1 MENPYHKVKFL
12 LSAPSIRGCPED
24 TGFEV
29 IIAGRSNAGKSSAIN
44 TLTGQKKL
52 ARVSKTPGRTQH
64 LVYFELDSD
73 RKIVDLPGYGFAKV
87 PLEVKKKWH
96 QSMEEFFQKRKAI
109 SGGVI
114 VMDIRHPLMDFDQM
128 MLNWMTA
135 MNIPVHILLTKADK
149 LSFGA
154 AKNVALKINKTVSR
168 YQNVSVQ
175 TFSSLKNSGIEELH
189 QKLNQFLNYEN

>member
-1 MENPYHKVKFL
+1 
-12 LSAPSIRGCPED
+12 
-24 TGFEV
+24 
-29 IIAGRSNAGKSSAIN
+29 
-44 TLTGQKKL
+44 LTGQKKL

-96 QSMEEFFQKRKAI
+96 QSMEEFFQNRKAI

-114 VMDIRHPLMDFDQM
+114 VMDIRHPLMEFDQM

-168 YQNVSVQ
+168 YRNVSVQ

>member
-154 AKNVALKINKTVSR
+154 AKNVALKINKTISR
-168 YQNVSVQ
+168 YPNVSVQ

>member
-1 MENPYHKVKFL
+1 MENPYRKVKFL

-29 IIAGRSNAGKSSAIN
+29 VIAGRSNAGKSSAIN

-96 QSMEEFFQKRKAI
+96 QSMEEFFQNRKAI
-109 SGGVI
+109 SGGVF
-114 VMDIRHPLMDFDQM
+114 VMDIRHPLMEFDQM

-168 YQNVSVQ
+168 YPNVSVQ

>member
-1 MENPYHKVKFL
+1 
-12 LSAPSIRGCPED
+12 
-24 TGFEV
+24 
-29 IIAGRSNAGKSSAIN
+29 
-44 TLTGQKKL
+44 
-52 ARVSKTPGRTQH
+52 
-64 LVYFELDSD
+64 
-73 RKIVDLPGYGFAKV
+73 
-87 PLEVKKKWH
+87 
-96 QSMEEFFQKRKAI
+96 MEEFFQNRKAI

-114 VMDIRHPLMDFDQM
+114 VMDIRHPLMEFNQM

-154 AKNVALKINKTVSR
+154 AKNVALKINKAVSR

>member
-1 MENPYHKVKFL
+1 MENPYHNVKFL

-29 IIAGRSNAGKSSAIN
+29 VIAGRSNAGKSSAIN

>member
-1 MENPYHKVKFL
+1 MENPYHNVKFL

-29 IIAGRSNAGKSSAIN
+29 VIAGRSNAGKSSAIN

-96 QSMEEFFQKRKAI
+96 QSMEEFFQNRKAI

-114 VMDIRHPLMDFDQM
+114 VMDIRHPLMEFDQM

-154 AKNVALKINKTVSR
+154 AKNVALKINKTISI

>member
-1 MENPYHKVKFL
+1 MENPYHNVKFL

-29 IIAGRSNAGKSSAIN
+29 VIAGRSNAGKSSAIN

-64 LVYFELDSD
+64 LVYFELDSN

-114 VMDIRHPLMDFDQM
+114 VMDIRHPLMEFDQM

-168 YQNVSVQ
+168 YRNVSVQ

>member
-12 LSAPSIRGCPED
+12 LSAPSISGCPED

-29 IIAGRSNAGKSSAIN
+29 VIAGRSNAGKSSAIN

-64 LVYFELDSD
+64 LVYFELDSN

-96 QSMEEFFQKRKAI
+96 QSMEEFFQNRKAI

-114 VMDIRHPLMDFDQM
+114 VMDIRHPLMEFDQM

-168 YQNVSVQ
+168 YRNVSVQ

>member
-1 MENPYHKVKFL
+1 MENPYHNVKFL

-29 IIAGRSNAGKSSAIN
+29 VIAGRSNAGKSSAIN

-96 QSMEEFFQKRKAI
+96 QSMEEFFQNRKAI

-114 VMDIRHPLMDFDQM
+114 VMDIRHTLMEFDQM

-154 AKNVALKINKTVSR
+154 AKNVALKINKTISR

>member
-1 MENPYHKVKFL
+1 MENPYHNVKFL

-29 IIAGRSNAGKSSAIN
+29 VIAGRSNAGKSSAIN

-64 LVYFELDSD
+64 LVYFEVDSD

-96 QSMEEFFQKRKAI
+96 QSMEEFFQNRKAI

-114 VMDIRHPLMDFDQM
+114 VMDIRHPLMEFDQM

-154 AKNVALKINKTVSR
+154 AKNVALKINKTISI

>member
-1 MENPYHKVKFL
+1 MENPYHNVKFL

-29 IIAGRSNAGKSSAIN
+29 VIAGRSNAGKSSAIN

-87 PLEVKKKWH
+87 PLEVKKNGINQWR
-96 QSMEEFFQKRKAI
+96 SFFKI
-109 SGGVI
+109 E
-114 VMDIRHPLMDFDQM
+114 
-128 MLNWMTA
+128 
-135 MNIPVHILLTKADK
+135 K
-149 LSFGA
+149 LS
-154 AKNVALKINKTVSR
+154 LEVS
-168 YQNVSVQ
+168 
-175 TFSSLKNSGIEELH
+175 L
-189 QKLNQFLNYEN
+189 

>member
-12 LSAPSIRGCPED
+12 LSAPSIGGCPED

-29 IIAGRSNAGKSSAIN
+29 VIAGRSNAGKSSAIN

-96 QSMEEFFQKRKAI
+96 QSMEEFFQNRKAI

-114 VMDIRHPLMDFDQM
+114 VMDIRHPLMEFDQM

-154 AKNVALKINKTVSR
+154 AKNVALKINKTISI